1 MAFVRDCCPA
11 YEERRRRSRRR
22 VCRAVTPR
30 GCPGWG
36 ACGAWCSCGCARW
49 IAAHRKLQAVAGRL
63 HVRRVGLGMGN
74 GQGGR
79 MAAGLQGLRGAGRR
93 PGRLR
98 RRGGL
103 QGR

>member
-63 HVRRVGLGMGN
+63 HPAHPHAARGLLVEP
-74 GQGGR
+74 QPEEEACR
-79 MAAGLQGLRGAGRR
+79 SC
-93 PGRLR
+93 PC
-98 RRGGL
+98 
-103 QGR
+103 